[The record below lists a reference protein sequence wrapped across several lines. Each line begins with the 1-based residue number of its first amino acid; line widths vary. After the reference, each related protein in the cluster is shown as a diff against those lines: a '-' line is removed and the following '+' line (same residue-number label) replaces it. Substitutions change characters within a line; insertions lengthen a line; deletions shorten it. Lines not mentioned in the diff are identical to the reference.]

1 LKLVGDWPRKGHG
14 VVSNFTEA
22 QLGVIVAAA
31 HRRGLRVAIHA
42 AGPDSPSPAVA
53 VGVDSIEHGLFLS
66 QDDLR
71 VLGARGGAWVPTIA
85 AMEGIRETLGTDSSG
100 GRLLTAGLNN
110 VRDVIGIA
118 ASHGVQVLGGTDL
131 HLSHGTVSLEAERL
145 EAYGL
150 SAESALAGITDNG
163 YRYFGSDR
171 TFGSGQSADVVV
183 CRADPRH
190 DLTTLRDPSFV
201 MRAGHIIARS

>member
-1 LKLVGDWPRKGHG
+1 
-14 VVSNFTEA
+14 
-22 QLGVIVAAA
+22 
-31 HRRGLRVAIHA
+31 
-42 AGPDSPSPAVA
+42 
-53 VGVDSIEHGLFLS
+53 
-66 QDDLR
+66 
-71 VLGARGGAWVPTIA
+71 
-85 AMEGIRETLGTDSSG
+85 MEGIRETLGTDSSG